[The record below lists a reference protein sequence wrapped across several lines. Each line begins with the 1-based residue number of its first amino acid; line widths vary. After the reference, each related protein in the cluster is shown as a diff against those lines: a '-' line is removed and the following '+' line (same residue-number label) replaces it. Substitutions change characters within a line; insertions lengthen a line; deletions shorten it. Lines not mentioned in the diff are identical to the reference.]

1 MEMAFFYFFFN
12 MLIVPGFAV
21 PAGSTLYTLFI
32 DNLAIADR
40 IL

>member
-1 MEMAFFYFFFN
+1 MAFFYFFFN

-21 PAGSTLYTLFI
+21 PAGSTLYSLFV
-32 DNLAIADR
+32 DNLSIVDK